1 MATVINDFT
10 VEPRVDSAPPPPAAE
25 SHKPKA
31 EIEREIEN
39 AVCRERQ
46 RAERAWAY

>member
-10 VEPRVDSAPPPPAAE
+10 VEPRVDSVPPPPAE

-31 EIEREIEN
+31 EMEREIET
-39 AVCRERQ
+39 AVRRERQ